1 MNQTCIKIFS
11 FRPEDYRKTE
21 NFLNQM
27 LQKGWR
33 LRWCKGTLA
42 GFVRTENKNLHYIVD
57 PYAVSSIFNLR
68 KFPKS
73 RLNEYMENGWYA
85 IGKSKGCYIF
95 CSDNTNPKIPD
106 LEEGLEE
113 SVKKTCFIASLVL
126 AAILT
131 IVLIKLF
138 TTPAIL
144 YCILLTDIYI
154 VLTGVIVFLIIYHI
168 INAILLKQSKNRSV
182 YIDSKRYLIH
192 DAMIF
197 IFFILAIL
205 LQARN
210 QSSILSYLLLPIL
223 VVAIG
228 SIVLITVSK
237 RSKTPQENNKRLIPV
252 ICVMG
257 LILFILI
264 PLSVHRLQENSMMN
278 EKKEA
283 DQLLTKSYLLPVAHL
298 NDFVSVTGFKN
309 AIKENNSI
317 LGNNMI
323 YAEELQDLSIFTNR
337 TKMKSN
343 MLAKPIFNYLFIQTQ
358 KEQNEYFKQNSLYGI
373 TYYSLENTNIILYQ
387 NNNIVYLCTPPAGV
401 SKQQVLELLLSY

>member
-1 MNQTCIKIFS
+1 M
-11 FRPEDYRKTE
+11 E
-21 NFLNQM
+21 NYLNQM

-95 CSDNTNPKIPD
+95 CSDNINPAIPD

-113 SVKKTCFIASLVL
+113 SVKNTCFIASLVL
-126 AAILT
+126 AALLT
-131 IVLIKLF
+131 SVLLKAF
-138 TTPAIL
+138 MTPAIL

-154 VLTGVIVFLIIYHI
+154 VLTGVIIFLIIYHI
-168 INAILLKQSKNRSV
+168 VNAILLKKTKNHSV
-182 YIDSKRYLIH
+182 NNCSKRYLLH

-197 IFFILAIL
+197 IFFISAIL

-210 QSSILSYLLLPIL
+210 QSSMLRYLFLPIL
-223 VVAIG
+223 VVVIG
-228 SIVLITVSK
+228 SIVLIAVSK
-237 RSKTPQENNKRLIPV
+237 RTETPQENNKKLIPV

-257 LILFILI
+257 LILLILI
-264 PLSVHRLQENSMMN
+264 PLSVHRLQENSIRN
-278 EKKEA
+278 EKKAAEE
-283 DQLLTKSYLLPVAHL
+283 LLTKSYLLPVAHL
-298 NDFVSVTGFKN
+298 NDFVTVTGFKN

-323 YAEELQDLSIFTNR
+323 YAEELQDLSVFTNR
-337 TKMKSN
+337 TKMNSN
-343 MLAKPIFNYLFIQTQ
+343 ILAKPIFNYLFIQTQ
-358 KEQNEYFKQNSLYGI
+358 KEQNEYFKQNSYDGL

-387 NNNIVYLCTPPAGV
+387 DNNIVYLCTPPAGV